1 MRFLITSLKSFNRKL
16 IHLAVAHIQSLLT
29 FDAHTAALAATA
41 STHSLTHS
49 FPYPHSDCVL
59 GYEVTAR
66 RAALRAVTVDTAY
79 VEQLRDT
86 FQPLFRLTIP

>member
-1 MRFLITSLKSFNRKL
+1 MRHLIFVLNSCNCKL
-16 IHLAVAHIQSLLT
+16 IHLAVAHMQSLLT
-29 FDAHTAALAATA
+29 FDAHTAALTATA
-41 STHSLTHS
+41 STHSLTHT

-86 FQPLFRLTIP
+86 FQPLFSLTIP